1 MAAIFNRTKGQR
13 TIRIFLQTRA
23 QPGIRSRK
31 FSRPAGYI
39 RRESAM
45 QDLPRNIDADV
56 VIEIGRILDDA
67 PEEAGISVSE
77 TIAERRRHAS
87 TNMTDE
93 ELETLIVRM
102 SGPRGRAVIFD
113 GEADRATAAS
123 PARKIRLRVFGGS
136 VCDVACVFGL
146 NRYCKIQDGC
156 PVASYQNRAISR
168 LASRSLRKIARQRAL
183 TLT

>member
-1 MAAIFNRTKGQR
+1 
-13 TIRIFLQTRA
+13 
-23 QPGIRSRK
+23 
-31 FSRPAGYI
+31 
-39 RRESAM
+39 M

-102 SGPRGRAVIFD
+102 SGRRGRAVIFD

-123 PARKIRLRVFGGS
+123 PARKIRLEFLVE
-136 VCDVACVFGL
+136 
-146 NRYCKIQDGC
+146 
-156 PVASYQNRAISR
+156 ASAT
-168 LASRSLRKIARQRAL
+168 LPASSD
-183 TLT
+183 